1 MDLPKLIQFAIN
13 GLMASCFYA
22 LFAVGLAL
30 VFGVMKMINFAH
42 GELYMLGGYTVWVL
56 FTICSGVSRP
66 VIFIFSV
73 IVAALLV
80 GALSILIERLLFRP
94 LRANPFAGFLASLSL
109 AYILQVLV
117 ARVFGVL
124 QKNLP
129 SIFPGV
135 MAIGGAILPIQRLVV
150 MILSVTMI
158 LSLWIFLM
166 YTKTGRGIRASAQ
179 DSEVTALHGVGINRT
194 SAIAM
199 AIGGSLAAIAGV
211 LMGSLIQIGP
221 IMGDAIIWK
230 AFNVVIVGGLGS
242 IPGAIVASLLFGFLD
257 TAIITYIDQQLVIMI
272 DVLIMLLVLAFRPQG
287 ILGREKEG

>member
-1 MDLPKLIQFAIN
+1 
-13 GLMASCFYA
+13 
-22 LFAVGLAL
+22 
-30 VFGVMKMINFAH
+30 
-42 GELYMLGGYTVWVL
+42 
-56 FTICSGVSRP
+56 
-66 VIFIFSV
+66 
-73 IVAALLV
+73 
-80 GALSILIERLLFRP
+80 
-94 LRANPFAGFLASLSL
+94 
-109 AYILQVLV
+109 VLV